1 MQNVYFSSYSDL
13 SCIPTVGKVAGVLNE
28 TNYYNLR
35 KVPLIYDRIYE
46 LRLERMAVITNDWY
60 YYNKLLN
67 LRRERMEVEAA
78 HKEILEKYPYDGK
91 STFAELLTAEINKV
105 NSNNK

>member
-1 MQNVYFSSYSDL
+1 MQKVYFFGCCDL
-13 SCIPTVGKVAGVLNE
+13 PCFPTVGKVAGVQNE
-28 TNYYNLR
+28 TNYYNLS
-35 KVPLIYDRIYE
+35 KVHLIYDRNYE
-46 LRLERMAVITNDWY
+46 LRMERMAVITGDWY

-67 LRRERMEVEAA
+67 VRRERMEVEAA

-91 STFAELLTAEINKV
+91 STFAELLIAEINKV